1 MRSSLTGAMR
11 AVGVDALAVSEGVKA
26 AGVATV
32 ARTAVQKR
40 TRNPETVAMPPRPK
54 SSRPRGRYALIAVA
68 EATLHAT
75 AR

>member
-1 MRSSLTGAMR
+1 MRSSLTGTMGVA
-11 AVGVDALAVSEGVKA
+11 GVDALAVSEGVKA

-40 TRNPETVAMPPRPK
+40 TRSPETVAMQPRPK
-54 SSRPRGRYALIAVA
+54 ISRARGRYAFIAVE

>member
-1 MRSSLTGAMR
+1 MRSSLTGTMGVA
-11 AVGVDALAVSEGVKA
+11 GVDALAVSEGVKA

-32 ARTAVQKR
+32 ARTGVQKR
-40 TRNPETVAMPPRPK
+40 TRSPETVAMSPGSK